1 MASLVFTGKI
11 LFLGCGSVT
20 QCSLPLLLRE
30 RVCPP
35 GRITVLDMVD
45 NRHRIADEIVGGVTY
60 VVDKITPDNLAE
72 VLGRYVGPGDICL
85 DLAWNIDTC
94 TILEWCRDHRVR
106 YLNSSVELWDPYHDA
121 ARTHPLERTLYV
133 RHMAIRR
140 MIARWGSNKGPS
152 AVVEHGANPG
162 LVSHWTKQALTEIG
176 AMALRDGKLG
186 RADATAA
193 EAALAERDDAAL
205 ARALDVRVIHV
216 AERDTQIT
224 DRPKQVDEFVNTWSV
239 EGFYEE
245 GIAPAEMGWGT
256 HERRLPP
263 GASVHAGEGPANQI
277 CLARMGAKTWVRS
290 CVPSGQIM
298 GMVIRHGEAFSITD
312 HLTVWDG
319 ERPVYRPTV
328 HYAYC
333 PANEAIAS
341 FHELEMRQWDMQPRQ
356 RILNDEIISG
366 RDELGVLLMGH
377 PYASWWTGSL
387 LSIEE
392 ARAAVPHQSATTVQ
406 VAAAVLGAVRWMT
419 TLPNEGVRL
428 PDELPWELV
437 LDAARPYLGT
447 QWSGAIDWDPVSSRV
462 SLFDRYDGSWVDRED
477 PWQFTNFL
485 VS

>member
-1 MASLVFTGKI
+1 MARPAFTGKI

-20 QCSLPLLLRE
+20 QCTLPLLLKE
-30 RVCPP
+30 GICPP
-35 GRITVLDMVD
+35 ERITVLDMVD
-45 NRHRIADEIVGGVTY
+45 NRHRIGAELAAGVTY
-60 VVDKITPDNLAE
+60 VVDRITPENLGE

-94 TILEWCRDHRVR
+94 EILEWCRDHGVR
-106 YLNSSVELWDPYHDA
+106 YLNSSVELWDPYHEA
-121 ARTHPLERTLYV
+121 ATTHPLDRTLYV

-140 MIARWGSNKGPS
+140 MLARWGDNAGPS

-176 AMALRDGKLG
+176 TAALRDGLVTGERG
-186 RADATAA
+186 RAV
-193 EAALAERDDAAL
+193 EAALAGRAYPAL
-205 ARALDVRVIHV
+205 AHALDVRVIHI

-224 DRPKQVDEFVNTWSV
+224 DQPKQVDEFVNTWSV

-245 GIAPAEMGWGT
+245 GVAPAEMGWGT

-263 GASVHAGEGPANQI
+263 DACVHAGEGPGNQI

-290 CVPSGQIM
+290 RVPSCEIT
-298 GMVIRHGEAFSITD
+298 GMVIRHGEAFTITD
-312 HLTVWDG
+312 HLTVWRDG
-319 ERPVYRPTV
+319 KPVYRPTV

-333 PANEAIAS
+333 PSNEAVVS
-341 FHELEMRQWDMQPRQ
+341 FHELEMRQWEMQPRQ

-377 PYASWWTGSL
+377 PYRSWWTGSQ
-387 LSIEE
+387 LSIDE
-392 ARAAVPHQSATTVQ
+392 ARALVPHQSATTLQ
-406 VAAAVLGAVRWMT
+406 VAASVLGAVVWMIT
-419 TLPNEGVRL
+419 HPNEGVCV
-428 PDELPWELV
+428 PDDLPWELV

-447 QWSGAIDWDPVSSRV
+447 QWSGAIDWDPLQTRV
-462 SLFDRYDGSWVDRED
+462 DFFDRYSSVRLDHED